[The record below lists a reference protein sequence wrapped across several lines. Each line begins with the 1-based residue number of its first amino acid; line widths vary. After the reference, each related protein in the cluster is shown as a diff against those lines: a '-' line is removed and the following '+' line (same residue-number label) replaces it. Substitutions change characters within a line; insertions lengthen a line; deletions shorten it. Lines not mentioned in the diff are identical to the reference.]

1 MFSKVLPLNIPDQGI
16 GHDKEKVSALQR
28 YWYIW
33 VILAFGMFLLQ
44 ASTIGILPS
53 LMQDEAQ
60 ITDYGRLAL
69 NPVSRWSVTWWVAGN
84 KPLFLWSYLG
94 PLIAEFGYQIGGAS
108 GVGPRLMALLGGLTA
123 AIMALGWLLQR
134 KVPAIF
140 AGLLAF
146 AFLLDPLFTLSQR
159 MARSDSWVMA
169 FCLASCWLLRM
180 APSKHGLPKV
190 LLITL
195 SGAFA
200 AAAAFV
206 WPSAVFLYPLICL
219 EFFHAAYDRQ
229 STSRPWKQMMQH
241 ALHFFLGGLLISIVL
256 ILPIRYQLPMISGDM
271 KNMVALNVNASK
283 TPAERILTLISYQPW
298 AKLIKAFAKTLS
310 PFLPLL
316 ALWALLFRREKGIVL
331 ASIFTLSIILMTLV
345 YEFRLVYLLPYFLA
359 MSGDL
364 FQRLQVKSLQPAIRL
379 ASITFLVLVV
389 AWSIGISIFLRTA
402 LAFSERSSHDRNLI
416 TDAATS
422 AIGRGNYKVFLA
434 FTYEFYFT
442 GRSLGWQLYTP
453 YIQFTYDAA
462 GNWIRKDDYQPKD
475 KFISLMSKMDYAI
488 FQDGTMNDDIRN
500 QLQLS
505 GLSYS
510 RTIHMSEKSLQ
521 NIDATA
527 SGRMRNII
535 LWFLRGADTYGPYR
549 LYARVKANAGAMQAP
564 YPQMPF
570 NRGAYKKLSQE

>member
-1 MFSKVLPLNIPDQGI
+1 MLSKVLPPNTPSQGS
-16 GHDKEKVSALQR
+16 GHAQEKMSDLRR

-69 NPVSRWSVTWWVAGN
+69 DPLSRWSVTWWLAGN

-94 PLIAEFGYQIGGAS
+94 PLIAEFGYQMMGGS
-108 GVGPRLMALLGGLTA
+108 GIGPRLMALLGGLTA
-123 AIMALGWLLQR
+123 AILALGWLLQR
-134 KVPAIF
+134 KVPAPF

-169 FCLASCWLLRM
+169 LCLASCWLLRM
-180 APSKHGLPKV
+180 SSLKRGQQKV
-190 LLITL
+190 LLVLL
-195 SGAFA
+195 SGVFA

-229 STSRPWKQMMQH
+229 SSSNPWKKMMRY
-241 ALHFFLGGLLISIVL
+241 ALYFLLGGALISILL
-256 ILPIRYQLPMISGDM
+256 ILPIRQQLPMIIGDM
-271 KNMVALNVNASK
+271 KNMVALNVNATK
-283 TPAERILTLISYQPW
+283 TPSERILTLVSSQPW

-310 PFLPLL
+310 PLLPLL
-316 ALWALLFRREKGIVL
+316 ALWAFLFRREKGIVL
-331 ASIFTLSIILMTLV
+331 VSIFTLSIILMTLV

-359 MSGDL
+359 LSGDL
-364 FQRLQVKSLQPAIRL
+364 FQHLQVKLLKPVIKRL
-379 ASITFLVLVV
+379 SIAFLILTVV
-389 AWSIGISIFLRTA
+389 WSIGISIFLRNA
-402 LAFSERSSHDRNLI
+402 LAIDYRSSHDQSLI
-416 TDAATS
+416 SEAALST
-422 AIGRGNYKVFLA
+422 IGQGNYKVFLA

-453 YIQFTYDAA
+453 YIRFTYDAA

-475 KFISLMSKMDYAI
+475 NFIKLMSKMDYAI
-488 FQDGTMNDDIRN
+488 FPDGSMDDDLSS

-510 RTIHMSEKSLQ
+510 RTIHMGEESLQ
-521 NIDATA
+521 KTDATA
-527 SGRMRNII
+527 SGRMSNII

-549 LYARVKANAGAMQAP
+549 LYARVKS
-564 YPQMPF
+564 
-570 NRGAYKKLSQE
+570 NRSTERSIHAEAVR

>member
-1 MFSKVLPLNIPDQGI
+1 MFSKALPTYNPDHGSGQVQG
-16 GHDKEKVSALQR
+16 KVSDIKML
-28 YWYIW
+28 WYIW
-33 VILAFGMFLLQ
+33 VILAVSMFLLQ
-44 ASTIGILPS
+44 ASTIEILPS

-69 NPVSRWSVTWWVAGN
+69 DPVSRWSVTWWVAGN

-94 PLIAEFGYQIGGAS
+94 PLFAEFGYQIGGAS
-108 GVGPRLMALLGGLTA
+108 GVGPRIAALIGGLTA
-123 AIMALGWLLQR
+123 AIMALKWLLQR
-134 KVPAIF
+134 KVPAAI

-169 FCLASCWLLRM
+169 FCLTSCWLLSLSS
-180 APSKHGLPKV
+180 SKRGLRKI
-190 LLITL
+190 LLVML
-195 SGAFA
+195 SGTFA
-200 AAAAFV
+200 AAASFV

-219 EFFHAAYDRQ
+219 EFFHAAYDNQ
-229 STSRPWKQMMQH
+229 STNKPWKQMIQYT
-241 ALHFFLGGLLISIVL
+241 LHFFLGGLLISVLL
-256 ILPIRYQLPMISGDM
+256 ILPIRHQLPMILGDM
-271 KNMVALNVNASK
+271 KDMVALNVNATN

-310 PFLPLL
+310 PCLPLL
-316 ALWALLFRREKGIVL
+316 ALWAFLFRREKGMILV
-331 ASIFTLSIILMTLV
+331 SIFTLSIILMTLV

-359 MSGDL
+359 LSGDL
-364 FQRLQVKSLQPAIRL
+364 FQRLQSSRVKPAIRRVS
-379 ASITFLVLVV
+379 AIFLVLVV
-389 AWSIGISIFLRTA
+389 VWSIGISIFLRTA
-402 LAFSERSSHDRNLI
+402 LAFNDRSSHDRNLI
-416 TDAATS
+416 SKAATS
-422 AIGRGNYKVFLA
+422 AIGPGNYKVFLA

-475 KFISLMSKMDYAI
+475 KFIKLMSKMDYAI
-488 FQDGTMNDDIRN
+488 FPDGTMDDDLGK

-510 RTIHMSEKSLQ
+510 RTIHLKDESVRKG
-521 NIDATA
+521 NATA
-527 SGRMRNII
+527 SGRMSHIV

-549 LYARVKANAGAMQAP
+549 LYARAKSNTGSLRATYTTEAV
-564 YPQMPF
+564 
-570 NRGAYKKLSQE
+570 E